1 MSLLNNNI
9 TEDIQ
14 KQIYIITA
22 KLGIIPSKVI
32 NFGEGVQVNWVD
44 DNNSYMWRSDNHGE
58 YMNWVEV
65 YDGRSHPYNI
75 LISELEMNKA
85 IFDLV

>member
-1 MSLLNNNI
+1 
-9 TEDIQ
+9 
-14 KQIYIITA
+14 
-22 KLGIIPSKVI
+22 
-32 NFGEGVQVNWVD
+32 
-44 DNNSYMWRSDNHGE
+44 MWRSDNHGE

-65 YDGRSHPYNI
+65 YDGKSHPYNI